1 MTTQASKRI
10 LVFGATGGTGTAI
23 VQAAVKRGY
32 KVTAFVRDIIRAQE
46 LFKELEPHISF
57 TEGDAFSPDD
67 VQQAIEKDF
76 AAVIS
81 SLGIYHALPGHDELT
96 RATVNILA
104 ATSAA
109 GIHRFICI
117 SSLGVGDSRGQGD
130 FSTRLIQKTGL
141 RFTLQDKESQE
152 AAIRDSDLD
161 WTIIRPTRLMNEDGP
176 AGYKTWQGAT
186 PDDIKLWA
194 INRSQVA
201 ELALE
206 CLTENSNL
214 HTAVNVTG
222 RE

>member
-1 MTTQASKRI
+1 
-10 LVFGATGGTGTAI
+10 

-32 KVTAFVRDIIRAQE
+32 KVTAFVRDIKRAQE
-46 LFKELEPHISF
+46 LFKELGPHVSF
-57 TEGDAFSPDD
+57 TEGDASSPSD
-67 VQQAIEKDF
+67 VQQATDTDF
-76 AAVIS
+76 DAVIS

-96 RATVNILA
+96 RATTHILA
-104 ATSAA
+104 AISAA

-161 WTIIRPTRLMNEDGP
+161 WTIIRPTRLMTEDGST
-176 AGYKTWQGAT
+176 GYETWQGVT
-186 PDDIKLWA
+186 PNHITLWA
-194 INRSQVA
+194 VNRSQVA
-201 ELALE
+201 ELAVE

-214 HTAVNVTG
+214 QTAVNVTG